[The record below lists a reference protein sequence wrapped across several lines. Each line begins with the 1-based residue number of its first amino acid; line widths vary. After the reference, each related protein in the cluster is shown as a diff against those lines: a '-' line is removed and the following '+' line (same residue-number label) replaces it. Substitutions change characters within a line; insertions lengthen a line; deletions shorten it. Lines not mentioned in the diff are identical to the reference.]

1 VLKLLIVAPDDL
13 GLELSSTV
21 LWRPDIE
28 RQHVP
33 DPAAA
38 IAAASELR
46 PHLVVIGGDDLDAT
60 LGLVRALR
68 SDPRS
73 RPTAI
78 VVLSRSLPAKGE
90 DLLLGA
96 GANAVLPTPVDPF
109 VWDPRLEELLSV
121 PQRRSHRIPVR
132 LRDWSGLVRA
142 AEEMGGEVVNIGAR
156 GVLLESPAP
165 LELGA
170 KLGLTFRLPGD
181 SADIQVV
188 GQVVRPAGGAEGQW
202 RAGVE
207 FLVYRGD
214 ARERIVAFVEA
225 GTPDRPGA
233 PASAVAL
240 RLRSFEQAR
249 EWEEELRGSELRK
262 TIILDSAIDGIITVD
277 HDGRVIEFNAS
288 ARRLFGLTRA
298 EVFGRD
304 VVERIV
310 RPEDR
315 DGLRRLL
322 REFVETG
329 DAEYLGRRCEA
340 QAMRVDGSTFPVE
353 VEVFPAWIKGK
364 VLLTA
369 FLRDLTERKRAE
381 RVAALRHGCTR
392 VLADAVSPAEALPR
406 LCHLIVEEMGAA
418 ATSLWLLESGSG
430 LPERAARWPTDT
442 PSPEEAPPEAIPSK
456 LERVGSVLRIPM
468 RAASRS
474 VGLLEVTTSRLD
486 AEWVLALEELGS
498 QIGLFV
504 EQHWAEEALRKGQAG
519 MAAVADAIP
528 GAVYQ
533 YEVKPDGKES
543 FTFMSRGAVEL
554 FGVDNMRLR
563 TEGSVPWQ
571 LVTPEHAE
579 SLRRSIAVSAASL
592 APWEATFQVQTD
604 TGLKWIHGQSVPSRM
619 PRGGIVWNGIFVD
632 VSAQKAAE
640 AALLKV
646 NDDLDRRLADLRQ
659 AEAELQRLARYD
671 SLTGLPNRSFF
682 MESLDQTLLRAERRH
697 DRLALVFID
706 VDGFKVVND
715 SFGHAAGDLLLRSL
729 AERLRATTRKTDTVA
744 RIGGD
749 EFTVLVQDLG
759 RADDAAVVAQG
770 LLEQL
775 ARPCPVGDREVTI
788 TASVGISVY
797 PEDGADAGTLLRNAD
812 LAMYRAKQEGKNAY
826 RFFTASMSERA
837 RERMILQS
845 SLRQAVEAEQFELHY
860 QPVVHDGAAPSLE
873 ALIRW
878 RHPERGLVSPAEF
891 IPAAEEGGLILS
903 LGAWVLRTATT
914 FAQSLARS
922 DVRVAVNLSAR
933 QFLDPGLVKT
943 VESALA
949 ESGLD
954 PGRLEL
960 EVTESAVM
968 SDAEE
973 VSQRLEHLRSIGLE
987 LTLDDFGSGYS
998 SLGYLKRFSFHRIKI
1013 DRTFVLDLPGDAD
1026 SAAIVDAIM
1035 AMAKSLG
1042 LDVVAEGVE
1051 NAEQLRFL
1059 EDHGCRAFQGYYFS
1073 RPLPASEVAAYL
1085 EGAGEILSR
1094 GRARPSK
1101 GGRRG
1106 ARPAAPVAKGGG
1118 GGRRAR
1124 PRRPAP
1130 RKRA

>member
-1 VLKLLIVAPDDL
+1 LRAVLKLLIVGPDDL
-13 GLELSSTV
+13 SLELSSTV

-28 RQHVP
+28 RTHVA
-33 DPAAA
+33 DAGAAITAAA
-38 IAAASELR
+38 DLR
-46 PHLVVIGGDDLDAT
+46 PNLVVLASADLEAT
-60 LGLVRALR
+60 LAFVRALR
-68 SDPRS
+68 ADPRA

-78 VVLSRSLPAKGE
+78 AVLSRGLPARGE

-96 GANAVLPTPVDPF
+96 GANAVLPNPVDPF
-109 VWDPRLEELLSV
+109 LWDPRLEELLSV
-121 PQRRSHRIPVR
+121 PRRRYHRIPVR
-132 LRDWSGLVRA
+132 LRDWSGLVRE
-142 AEEMGGEVVNIGAR
+142 AEELEGEVVNIGAR

-170 KLGLTFRLPGD
+170 KLGLSFRLPGD
-181 SADIQVV
+181 STDVQVV
-188 GQVVRPAGGAEGQW
+188 GQVVRPAGGSDGRW
-202 RAGVE
+202 RTGVE

-214 ARERIVAFVEA
+214 ARDRIVAFVESESS
-225 GTPDRPGA
+225 PDRPGA

-262 TIILDSAIDGIITVD
+262 TIILDSAIDCIITVD
-277 HDGRVIEFNAS
+277 QDGRVIEFNAS
-288 ARRLFGLTRA
+288 ARRLFGHTRA

-304 VVERIV
+304 IVERIV

-329 DAEYLGRRCEA
+329 DADYLGRRCEA
-340 QAMRVDGSTFPVE
+340 QAMRADGSEFPVE

-369 FLRDLTERKRAE
+369 FLRDLTDRKRTE
-381 RVAALRHGCTR
+381 RVSALRHGCTR
-392 VLADAVSPAEALPR
+392 VLADAASPVEALPHLCR
-406 LCHLIVEEMGAA
+406 LVVEELGAT
-418 ATSLWLLESGSG
+418 ATRLWLLEPDGARLS
-430 LPERAARWPTDT
+430 LAATWP
-442 PSPEEAPPEAIPSK
+442 SEGASLAASAPCDIPK
-456 LERVGSVLRIPM
+456 AVERVGRDLRVPM

-474 VGLLEVTTSRLD
+474 VGYLEVETATKAPLD
-486 AEWVLALEELGS
+486 AEWLEALQGLAS

-504 EQHWAEEALRKGQAG
+504 ERHWAEEALRQGQAG

-533 YEVKPDGKES
+533 YEVRPDGKES
-543 FTFMSRGAVEL
+543 FTFMSRGAIEL
-554 FGVDNMRLR
+554 FGVDTTRLR
-563 TEGSVPWQ
+563 EEGSVPWT

-579 SLRRSIAVSAASL
+579 DLRRSIAASAASL
-592 APWEATFQVQTD
+592 SPWEATFEVKTD
-604 TGLKWIHGQSVPSRM
+604 TGLKWIHGQSVPSRL
-619 PRGGIVWNGIFVD
+619 PNGGIVWNGIFVD

-640 AALLKV
+640 AALLRV

-659 AEAELQRLARYD
+659 AETELQRLARYD

-682 MESLDQTLLRAERRH
+682 MESLDQTLLHAERRK

-706 VDGFKVVND
+706 VDGFKTVND
-715 SFGHAAGDLLLRSL
+715 SFGHAAGDLLLRIL
-729 AERLRATTRKTDTVA
+729 ADRLRASTRKTDTVA

-749 EFTVLVQDLG
+749 EFTVMVQDLG
-759 RADDAAVVAQG
+759 RADYAAVVAQS

-775 ARPCPVGDREVTI
+775 ARPCLLGDREVTI
-788 TASVGISVY
+788 TASVGISVF
-797 PEDGADAGTLLRNAD
+797 PEDGTDGGTLLKNAD
-812 LAMYRAKQEGKNAY
+812 LAMYRAKQEGKNGF

-837 RERMILQS
+837 RERMLLQS
-845 SLRQAVEAEQFELHY
+845 SLRHAVEVGEFEMYY
-860 QPVVHDGAAPSLE
+860 QPLVHGGGPPSLE

-878 RHPERGLVSPAEF
+878 RHPERGLVSPADF
-891 IPAAEEGGLILS
+891 IPAAEEGGLILTI
-903 LGAWVLRTATT
+903 GAWVLRTATA
-914 FAQSLARS
+914 FAQGLARS

-933 QFLDPGLVKT
+933 QFLDPDLVT
-943 VESALA
+943 IVEGALR
-949 ESGLD
+949 ESGLA

-998 SLGYLKRFSFHRIKI
+998 SLGYLKRFQFHRIKI
-1013 DRTFVLDLPGDAD
+1013 DRTFVRDLPADGD
-1026 SAAIVDAIM
+1026 SAAIVDAIL

-1042 LDVVAEGVE
+1042 LEVVAEGVE
-1051 NAEQLRFL
+1051 TVEQLRFL
-1059 EDHGCRAFQGYYFS
+1059 QDRGCRSFQGYYFS
-1073 RPLPASEVAAYL
+1073 HPLPAAEVAGYL
-1085 EGAGEILSR
+1085 ARPDLSR
-1094 GRARPSK
+1094 G
-1101 GGRRG
+1101 
-1106 ARPAAPVAKGGG
+1106 
-1118 GGRRAR
+1118 
-1124 PRRPAP
+1124 
-1130 RKRA
+1130 

>member
-1 VLKLLIVAPDDL
+1 LLAVLKLLIVAPDDL
-13 GLELSSTV
+13 SLELSSSV

-28 RQHVP
+28 RTHVTS
-33 DPAAA
+33 DEAAVS
-38 IAAASELR
+38 AASDLR
-46 PHLVVIGGDDLDAT
+46 PHLVVIGGADLEASVR
-60 LGLVRALR
+60 LVRALR

-78 VVLSRSLPAKGE
+78 AVLSRGLPAKGE

-96 GANAVLPTPVDPF
+96 GANAVLPNPVDPF

-121 PQRRSHRIPVR
+121 PRRRSHRIPVR
-132 LRDWSGLVRA
+132 LRDWSSLVRE
-142 AEEMGGEVVNIGAR
+142 AEEVGGEVVNIGAR
-156 GVLLESPAP
+156 GVLLESPTP

-170 KLGLTFRLPGD
+170 KLGLSFRLPGD
-181 SADIQVV
+181 SSDVHVV
-188 GQVVRPAGGAEGQW
+188 GQVVRPAGGSSGQW

-225 GTPDRPGA
+225 ETIPDRPGA

-262 TIILDSAIDGIITVD
+262 TIILDSAIDCIITVD
-277 HDGRVIEFNAS
+277 QDGRVIEFNAS

-304 VVERIV
+304 VVDRIV

-315 DGLRRLL
+315 EGLRRLL

-329 DAEYLGRRCEA
+329 DAEHIGRRCEA
-340 QAMRVDGSTFPVE
+340 RAMRADGSTFPVE

-369 FLRDLTERKRAE
+369 FLRDLTERKRTE
-381 RVAALRHGCTR
+381 GVAALRHGCTR
-392 VLADAVSPAEALPR
+392 VLADAASPPEALPLLCRIVVQEMGASAVSLWLVEPDGAQVSRAAFWPAEAGAGQEPAAIPR
-406 LCHLIVEEMGAA
+406 EI
-418 ATSLWLLESGSG
+418 
-430 LPERAARWPTDT
+430 ERAGPA
-442 PSPEEAPPEAIPSK
+442 
-456 LERVGSVLRIPM
+456 LRIPM

-474 VGLLEVTTSRLD
+474 VGYLEVITSASSVDLAWR
-486 AEWVLALEELGS
+486 EALEELGS

-504 EQHWAEEALRKGQAG
+504 ERHWAEEALRQGQAG
-519 MAAVADAIP
+519 IAAVADAIP

-533 YEVKPDGKES
+533 YQVRPDGKEW

-554 FGVDNMRLR
+554 FGVEGVGLG
-563 TEGSVPWQ
+563 EGSSIPWQ
-571 LVTPEHAE
+571 LVPANHIEP
-579 SLRRSIAVSAASL
+579 LRQSIAASAASL
-592 APWEATFQVQTD
+592 SPWEATFEVRTEG
-604 TGLKWIHGQSVPSRM
+604 GLKWIHGQSVPSRL
-619 PRGGIVWNGIFVD
+619 PNGGVVWNGIFVD
-632 VSAQKAAE
+632 VSAQKAAQE
-640 AALLKV
+640 ALLRV
-646 NDDLDRRLADLRQ
+646 NDDLDRRLAELRQ

-671 SLTGLPNRSFF
+671 SLTGLPNRPFF
-682 MESLDQTLLRAERRH
+682 MESLDQTLLRAERR
-697 DRLALVFID
+697 RGRVALVFID
-706 VDGFKVVND
+706 VDGFKAVND
-715 SFGHAAGDLLLRSL
+715 SFGHAAGDVLLRGL
-729 AERLRATTRKTDTVA
+729 AERLRACTRKTDTVA

-749 EFTVLVQDLG
+749 EFTVLVEDLG
-759 RADDAAVVAQG
+759 RADDAAIVAQG

-775 ARPCPVGDREVTI
+775 ARPCSVGDREVTI
-788 TASVGISVY
+788 TASVGISVF
-797 PEDGADAGTLLRNAD
+797 PDDGTDGGTLLRNAD

-826 RFFTASMSERA
+826 RFFTATMSERA

-845 SLRQAVEAEQFELHY
+845 SLRRAVDEEQFELFY
-860 QPVVHDGAAPSLE
+860 QPVVHGAGAQSLE

-891 IPAAEEGGLILS
+891 IPVAEEGGLILT

-914 FAQSLARS
+914 FAQHLARS

-933 QFLDPGLVKT
+933 QFLDPDLVKT

-949 ESGLD
+949 GSGLA
-954 PGRLEL
+954 PGRLEI
-960 EVTESAVM
+960 EVTESALM

-973 VSQRLEHLRSIGLE
+973 VRQRLEHLRSIGLE

-998 SLGYLKRFSFHRIKI
+998 SLGYLKRFRFHRIKI
-1013 DRTFVLDLPGDAD
+1013 DRTFVRDLPADGD
-1026 SAAIVDAIM
+1026 SAAIVDAIL

-1051 NAEQLRFL
+1051 NEEQLRFL
-1059 EDHGCRAFQGYYFS
+1059 EDRGCRAFQGYYFS
-1073 RPLPASEVAAYL
+1073 HPLPGPEVAGFL
-1085 EGAGEILSR
+1085 
-1094 GRARPSK
+1094 AR
-1101 GGRRG
+1101 
-1106 ARPAAPVAKGGG
+1106 
-1118 GGRRAR
+1118 
-1124 PRRPAP
+1124 
-1130 RKRA
+1130 

>member
-1 VLKLLIVAPDDL
+1 LLAVLKLLIVAPDDL
-13 GLELSSTV
+13 SLELSSTV

-28 RQHVP
+28 RAHVP
-33 DPAAA
+33 DEAGA
-38 IAAASELR
+38 IAAASEIR
-46 PHLVVIGGDDLDAT
+46 PHLVVIAGTDLEAT
-60 LGLVRALR
+60 LHLVRALR

-78 VVLSRSLPAKGE
+78 AVLSRGLPAKGE

-96 GANAVLPTPVDPF
+96 GANAVLTNPVDPI

-121 PQRRSHRIPVR
+121 PRRRSQRIPVR
-132 LRDWSGLVRA
+132 LRDWSRLVRE
-142 AEEMGGEVVNIGAR
+142 AEEMSGEVVNIGAR
-156 GVLLESPAP
+156 GVLLESPTP

-170 KLGLTFRLPGD
+170 KLGLSFRLPGD
-181 SADIQVV
+181 STDVHVV
-188 GQVVRPAGGAEGQW
+188 AQVVRPAGGSEGQW
-202 RAGVE
+202 RTGVE
-207 FLVYRGD
+207 FLVYRAD
-214 ARERIVAFVEA
+214 ARDRIVAFVEA
-225 GTPDRPGA
+225 ETIPDRPGA

-262 TIILDSAIDGIITVD
+262 TIILDSAIDAIITVD
-277 HDGRVIEFNAS
+277 QDGRVIEFNAS

-304 VVERIV
+304 VVDRIV
-310 RPEDR
+310 RPHDR
-315 DGLRRLL
+315 EGLRGLL

-340 QAMRVDGSTFPVE
+340 QAMRADGSTFPVE

-369 FLRDLTERKRAE
+369 FLRDLTERKRRE

-392 VLADAVSPAEALPR
+392 VLAEAASPTDALPQ
-406 LCHLIVEEMGAA
+406 LCRIAVQEMGASA
-418 ATSLWLLESGSG
+418 VGLWLLEPDGARLS
-430 LPERAARWPTDT
+430 RAALWPT
-442 PSPEEAPPEAIPSK
+442 EAGTAGPAAAAAIPSAV
-456 LERVGSVLRIPM
+456 ERLGPILRVPM

-474 VGLLEVTTSRLD
+474 IGYLEVTTPSLSPIDSAWR
-486 AEWVLALEELGS
+486 EALEELGS

-504 EQHWAEEALRKGQAG
+504 ERHWAEEALRQGQAG

-533 YEVKPDGKES
+533 YEVRPDGKER

-554 FGVDNMRLR
+554 FGV
-563 TEGSVPWQ
+563 EGIPFGGASSIPWQ
-571 LVTPEHAE
+571 RVTSAHIEP
-579 SLRRSIAVSAASL
+579 LRQSIAASASSL
-592 APWEATFQVQTD
+592 SPWEATFEVRTEG
-604 TGLKWIHGQSVPSRM
+604 GLKWIHGQSVPSRL
-619 PRGGIVWNGIFVD
+619 PGGGVVWNGLFVD
-632 VSAQKAAE
+632 VSAQRTAQE
-640 AALLKV
+640 ALLRV
-646 NDDLDRRLADLRQ
+646 NDDLDRRVADLRQ

-671 SLTGLPNRSFF
+671 SLTGLPNRPFF
-682 MESLDQTLLRAERRH
+682 MESLDQTLLRAERR
-697 DRLALVFID
+697 RSRVALVFID
-706 VDGFKVVND
+706 VDGFKGVND
-715 SFGHAAGDLLLRSL
+715 SFGHAVGDLLLRGL
-729 AERLRATTRKTDTVA
+729 AERLRACTRKTDTVA

-749 EFTVLVQDLG
+749 EFTVLVEDLG

-775 ARPCPVGDREVTI
+775 SRPCPLGDREVTI
-788 TASVGISVY
+788 TASVGISVF
-797 PEDGADAGTLLRNAD
+797 PEDGADGGTLLRNAD

-845 SLRQAVEAEQFELHY
+845 SLRQAVEGDQFELFY
-860 QPVVHDGAAPSLE
+860 QPVIHGEAAPSLE

-891 IPAAEEGGLILS
+891 IPVAEEGGLILTI
-903 LGAWVLRTATT
+903 GAWVLRTAAS
-914 FAQSLARS
+914 FAQGLARS

-933 QFLDPGLVKT
+933 QFLDPDLVKT
-943 VESALA
+943 VESVLA
-949 ESGLD
+949 ESGLA

-960 EVTESAVM
+960 EVTESALM

-998 SLGYLKRFSFHRIKI
+998 SLGYLKRFRFHRIKI
-1013 DRTFVLDLPGDAD
+1013 DRTFVRDLPADAD
-1026 SAAIVDAIM
+1026 SAAIVDAIL

-1051 NAEQLRFL
+1051 NEQQLRFL
-1059 EDHGCRAFQGYYFS
+1059 EDRGCRAFQGYYFS
-1073 RPLPASEVAAYL
+1073 HPLPGPEVAAYL
-1085 EGAGEILSR
+1085 
-1094 GRARPSK
+1094 GR
-1101 GGRRG
+1101 
-1106 ARPAAPVAKGGG
+1106 
-1118 GGRRAR
+1118 
-1124 PRRPAP
+1124 
-1130 RKRA
+1130 